1 MGFGLKE
8 LGQLWLTISE
18 IAKANIIPAE
28 QAVSKF
34 LKDVEEQYRD
44 KLGFEDKVNEKRNEI
59 LQLNNQVNYDRLIL
73 QFAPFIGTALL
84 NHYKNGVSEQEIVGI
99 NQLI

>member
-18 IAKANIIPAE
+18 IAKANNIPAE

-44 KLGFEDKVNEKRNEI
+44 KLRV
-59 LQLNNQVNYDRLIL
+59 
-73 QFAPFIGTALL
+73 
-84 NHYKNGVSEQEIVGI
+84 
-99 NQLI
+99 